1 MKGVFKMVKVGQNG
15 GVSDVPPRGDGNNTQ
30 QASQSKNKPNCV
42 FEVKGE
48 GSFVTSKNGIFDEIY
63 DKVYEYED
71 DENGNMIKESYDFDS
86 DGKLDEIREYE
97 YDENGNRIK
106 SSYDKNADGK
116 LDEIHEYDENGKL
129 IKSSYGFDSDGKHSI
144 TEYGV

>member
-86 DGKLDEIREYE
+86 DGKLDEI
-97 YDENGNRIK
+97 
-106 SSYDKNADGK
+106 
-116 LDEIHEYDENGKL
+116 HEYDENGKL